1 MGTAASTADT
11 RLDVNELATWTIA
24 EVAHVR
30 AFYARE
36 ALPFAMGEEEF
47 VALFSGAGLSSKNV
61 YGRISTVT
69 TLPHDLWHV
78 CSSEGHGGGSSD
90 DDEHHHDDDDA
101 ASQTHSELA
110 GFAGAGAAAARA
122 AAAKE
127 HGLPPPPEHCAV
139 NALDLFAGLA
149 VYARGDPDAKL
160 ELLFDLADA
169 DGAGAITLDEVV
181 LLLRAAHGGVAK
193 LLQRHDLLSADESR
207 AEQLATACFRRTGVA
222 LGSSIQKPR
231 FVKWGVAALAA
242 ALVGSA
248 EDGDGLEAAAGRAA
262 EQPLTLEGVVAFLAP
277 PAAFVGGG
285 GGGGG
290 KREGCGGASSRAG
303 AAAADEIESEQ

>member
-1 MGTAASTADT
+1 
-11 RLDVNELATWTIA
+11 
-24 EVAHVR
+24 VAHVR

-47 VALFSGAGLSSKNV
+47 VTLFSGAGLSSKNV

-78 CSSEGHGGGSSD
+78 CSSEGHDGGSSD
-90 DDEHHHDDDDA
+90 DDEHHHHDDDDA

-127 HGLPPPPEHCAV
+127 HGLPPPPERCAV

-181 LLLRAAHGGVAK
+181 LLLRATHGGVAK

-207 AEQLATACFRRTGVA
+207 AEQLAAACFGRTA
-222 LGSSIQKPR
+222 IPLGGSIQKPR
-231 FVKWGVAALAA
+231 FVKWGAAALAA
-242 ALVGSA
+242 LAGT
-248 EDGDGLEAAAGRAA
+248 EDGLKAAAGRAA

-290 KREGCGGASSRAG
+290 GKREGGGGASSAVKTL
-303 AAAADEIESEQ
+303 